1 MTERQIDPEELGM
14 DNPEGAAGYGI
25 QNLASP
31 GEPNRDAQDAVD
43 PVPGTA
49 KQTRDEREGLRGGQH
64 DVTEGSGHRGGHSN
78 R

>member
-1 MTERQIDPEELGM
+1 MTNGDDLGIG
-14 DNPEGAAGYGI
+14 NPAAYGI
-25 QNLASP
+25 QDPSAP
-31 GEPNRDAQDAVD
+31 GEPDYEAHEPSD

-64 DVTEGSGHRGGHSN
+64 DVTEGSRHRGGHSN

>member
-1 MTERQIDPEELGM
+1 MTDENVDLGM
-14 DNPEGAAGYGI
+14 DNPGQYGI
-25 QNLASP
+25 QDPSAP
-31 GEPNRDAQDAVD
+31 GEPDYDAHAPSE

-49 KQTRDEREGLRGGQH
+49 KQTRDEKLGRRGGQH